1 MTASLHELE
10 PGTPEMR
17 RLLGL
22 AGERIVAHLESL
34 PQQPAADVEGADD
47 VALSLREP
55 MPEQGVPF
63 EDLLGLLFERAVP
76 KSFNAA
82 GPGYLAYIPG
92 GGLFVSALGDLIAD
106 AVNRYTGLW
115 VPAPAL
121 VQLEANVLRWFAEL
135 VGYPSGAGGIL
146 TSGGSLANF
155 SALVAARRAR
165 LPENFLAGTLYAS
178 DQVHHSVQKA
188 ALLCGF
194 PERNLREVE
203 SDDSF
208 RLRLDRLEA
217 QVRADRAAGLVPFL
231 LVANGGSTNTGA
243 VDDLEALADFCA
255 REGLW
260 LHVDAAYGGFFALC
274 ERGRNA
280 LRGLARADSITLDP
294 HKGLFLP
301 YGSGALLV
309 RDATLL
315 RQAHSLHAEY
325 LPAVQEDLTR
335 TDFAEL
341 SPELSRPYRGLRAWL
356 PLKLYGW
363 DAFRRALDEKLDLAQ
378 EAERGL
384 RAMAGIEVV
393 TPTQLTVVTFRLAE
407 RGLSPEQA
415 DARNRELLERVNAKK
430 RVFLSGTLLRGRF
443 VLRICVL
450 SFRTHLERVQAAL
463 EDVRAALG
471 ELG

>member
-1 MTASLHELE
+1 MTVRLHELE
-10 PGTPEMR
+10 PDTPEMR
-17 RLLGL
+17 RLLAL
-22 AGERIVAHLESL
+22 AGERVVEHLASL
-34 PQQPAADVEGADD
+34 AQQPAADVEGADD

-55 MPEQGVPF
+55 SPEGGVPF
-63 EDLLGLLFERAVP
+63 EELLALLFERAVP

-135 VGYPSGAGGIL
+135 VGYPGGSGGIL

-203 SDDSF
+203 SDDCL
-208 RLRLDRLEA
+208 RLRHDRLEA

-243 VDDLEALADFCA
+243 VDDLEALADFSA
-255 REGLW
+255 RQGLW

-274 ERGRNA
+274 ERGRQA
-280 LRGLARADSITLDP
+280 LRGLSRADSITLDP

-309 RDATLL
+309 REAALL
-315 RQAHSLHAEY
+315 RQAHSLHADY

-363 DAFRRALDEKLDLAQ
+363 DVFRRALDEKLDLARA
-378 EAERGL
+378 AERGL
-384 RAMAGIEVV
+384 RAIPGIEVV
-393 TPTQLTVVTFRLAE
+393 TPTQLTVVTFKLAE
-407 RGLSPEQA
+407 DGAPPEQA
-415 DARNRELLERVNAKK
+415 DARNRELLERVNARK
-430 RVFLSGTLLRGRF
+430 RVFLSGTLLRGRL
-443 VLRICVL
+443 VMPLGLL
-450 SFRTHLERVQAAL
+450 SFRTPPARVPPPLEHVQ
-463 EDVRAALG
+463 AALG